1 MPFDAAWFDELRGLS
16 EGQLRETRELGIDG
30 YVPHVGE
37 LCRDGHITGRFL
49 EETLRFVRVMTRT
62 RYRFDAFFRAYE
74 RHVVNFPKG
83 RAFRKQWN
91 IAFTAGESPDEDYV
105 RIGIGFRLS
114 AHEEAPGIEEYL
126 EFREQVRH
134 RQAAFDQTFQALGN
148 YYEFLDWEPP
158 GPSIAKSAAGA
169 LSLIILADQPP
180 LDGWRFFGRCL
191 WVHDP
196 GDQAVIG
203 SHERLRDALVDVYDR
218 IQRAGFGM

>member
-16 EGQLRETRELGIDG
+16 EDQLRETRELGIDG

-37 LCRDGHITGRFL
+37 LCRDGHITSRFL
-49 EETLRFVRVMTRT
+49 EETLHFVRIMART
-62 RYRFDAFFRAYE
+62 RYRFDTFFRAYE

-91 IAFTAGESPDEDYV
+91 IAFTAGDSPDEDYV

-126 EFREQVRH
+126 EFREQVRR
-134 RQAAFDQTFQALGN
+134 RQAAFDQTFQVLGN
-148 YYEFLDWEPP
+148 FYEFLNLEPP
-158 GPSIAKSAAGA
+158 GPFISESAAGA
-169 LSLIILADQPP
+169 LSLIIIADQPP
-180 LDGWRFFGRCL
+180 LNGWRFFGRRL

-196 GDQAVIG
+196 QDQAVIG
-203 SHERLRDALVDVYDR
+203 SHERLRDAVIDVCDR

>member
-16 EGQLRETRELGIDG
+16 EDQLRETRELGIDG

-37 LCRDGHITGRFL
+37 LCRDGHITSRFL
-49 EETLRFVRVMTRT
+49 EETLRFVRIMART
-62 RYRFDAFFRAYE
+62 RYRFDTFFRAYE

-114 AHEEAPGIEEYL
+114 SHEEAPGIEEYL
-126 EFREQVRH
+126 EFREQVRR
-134 RQAAFDQTFQALGN
+134 RQAVFDQTFQAFGD
-148 YYEFLDWEPP
+148 YYEFLDLEPE
-158 GPSIAKSAAGA
+158 GPYICENAPGA
-169 LSLIILADQPP
+169 LSTIIINDEPP
-180 LDGWRFFGRCL
+180 LNGWRFFGKRL
-191 WVHDP
+191 WFCEPESQV
-196 GDQAVIG
+196 VIS